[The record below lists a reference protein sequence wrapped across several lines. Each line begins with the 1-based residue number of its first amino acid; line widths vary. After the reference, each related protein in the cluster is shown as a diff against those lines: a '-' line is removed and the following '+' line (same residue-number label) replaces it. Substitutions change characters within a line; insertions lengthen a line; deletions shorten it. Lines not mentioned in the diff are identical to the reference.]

1 MLPGRRE
8 RENGGRGER
17 GSRNEVVF
25 IRRVFWRESATRDIP
40 NREGRGQRNIA
51 RHFVFFFLS
60 NVGFVDRLE
69 RERRMKIRTKISR
82 KFKKV

>member
-25 IRRVFWRESATRDIP
+25 IRRVFWRAGESATRDIP
-40 NREGRGQRNIA
+40 KSEGRGQYSLVISCF
-51 RHFVFFFLS
+51 FVEQLRDVFT
-60 NVGFVDRLE
+60 GFVDSLE
-69 RERRMKIRTKISR
+69 ESEE
-82 KFKKV
+82 